1 MADASFERTWLMLKA
16 YNADKYNKKRGFPKK
31 FTPDQEEDINVAVD
45 RVMDSKP
52 TKDPETGGPT
62 NSSIRNLLNRVRG
75 VPRDEKKTERPKESD
90 TDSLSGQTLRNLHR
104 KVKKD

>member
-1 MADASFERTWLMLKA
+1 MADASFEKTWLMLKGFD
-16 YNADKYNKKRGFPKK
+16 YNEYNRKRGFPKK
-31 FTPDQEEDINVAVD
+31 FTRDQEEDIDAAVD
-45 RVMDSKP
+45 EVMQSSP

-75 VPRDEKKTERPKESD
+75 VPREEKKTERPKGSD
-90 TDSLSGQTLRNLHR
+90 TDSLPTQTLRNLHR

>member
-1 MADASFERTWLMLKA
+1 MADASFERTWSILKSLNTDE
-16 YNADKYNKKRGFPKK
+16 YNRKRGFPKN
-31 FTPDQEEDINVAVD
+31 FTPEQEKDINVAVD
-45 RVMDSKP
+45 EVMQSKP

-75 VPRDEKKTERPKESD
+75 VPRDEKKTERPKGSD
-90 TDSLSGQTLRNLHR
+90 TDSLSAQTLQNLHR